1 MYAEW
6 YDFYLRNP
14 ANATSPTW
22 AHHLATYGP
31 SVDYEDFIGNF
42 TASKFDAGKWVDL
55 FVGAGARY
63 FVVVTV
69 RVVFFLIL
77 FHSTRE
83 GAEVG
88 C

>member
-14 ANATSPTW
+14 ANASGPTW

-69 RVVFFLIL
+69 R
-77 FHSTRE
+77 
-83 GAEVG
+83 
-88 C
+88 